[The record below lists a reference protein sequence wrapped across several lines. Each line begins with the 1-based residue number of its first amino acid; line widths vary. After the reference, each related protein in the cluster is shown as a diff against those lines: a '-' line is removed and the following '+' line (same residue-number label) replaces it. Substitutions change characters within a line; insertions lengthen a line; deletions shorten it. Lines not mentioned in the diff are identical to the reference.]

1 MSGKIYN
8 ESQVAEII
16 KRAVELETE
25 RSVSSG
31 DTFRNSLSLEELQ
44 RVAAES
50 GIDPELIGVAAREI
64 DARFL
69 AESRGLSRPTAK
81 VKAKEIVSEQWLNLD
96 PSDSVMEDLVSEL
109 NYKFGTS
116 PDDIGWW
123 NDLFKSYA
131 GKARVRK
138 TSNSREWEYTDQWEM
153 YKTRVLLQKRN
164 GRLRIRVSKKQNY
177 GLDWTESGWQWWVL
191 LPALVVFAVTGG
203 LLGQFVL
210 GNVAL
215 GLLGGFTLSALSVP
229 VAVYFSRKSIVK
241 HKDNVDE
248 IARDL
253 CDYAVQYALESPH
266 KKTVSSPTKAR
277 ITLEDVE
284 IPIDDDDE
292 HTSETPLKNRLKH

>member
-31 DTFRNSLSLEELQ
+31 DTFRNALSLEELQ
-44 RVAAES
+44 KVAAES

-69 AESRGLSRPTAK
+69 AESRGLSRPSAK
-81 VKAKEIVSEQWLNLD
+81 VKAKEIVSEQWLDLD
-96 PSDSVMEDLVSEL
+96 PSDAVMDDLVSEL

-138 TSNSREWEYTDQWEM
+138 TSNSREWEYTDQWEL

-164 GRLRIRVSKKQNY
+164 GRLRVRVSKKQNY
-177 GLDWTESGWQWWVL
+177 GVDWTESGWQWWVMI
-191 LPALVVFAVTGG
+191 PAMVVFAVTGG
-203 LLGQFVL
+203 LMGQFVF

-215 GLLGGFTLSALSVP
+215 GLLVGFSLSALSVP
-229 VAVYFSRKSIVK
+229 VSGYFSRKSVEK
-241 HKDNVDE
+241 HKDNIDE
-248 IARDL
+248 IAREL
-253 CDYAVQYALESPH
+253 CEYAVQYALENPI
-266 KKTVSSPTKAR
+266 KKGATSSMKPK
-277 ITLEDVE
+277 ITIEDVE
-284 IPIDDDDE
+284 IPIEDDDSI
-292 HTSETPLKNRLKH
+292 TNPALKNRLKH